1 MKKALI
7 IPKKI
12 KNDKEIKMKAIDVFA
27 IQLLNRDSKRDVF
40 KIEMQNISKDSSAQ
54 IDRNSMRSQLIIYRN
69 SSQSFVL
76 KKNKNDFPLF
86 PKLDKILTSF

>member
-40 KIEMQNISKDSSAQ
+40 KMEMQNILQDSSAQ
-54 IDRNSMRSQLIIYRN
+54 IDRNSMRSQLIIY
-69 SSQSFVL
+69 
-76 KKNKNDFPLF
+76 
-86 PKLDKILTSF
+86 

>member
-40 KIEMQNISKDSSAQ
+40 KIEMQNILQDSSAQ
-54 IDRNSMRSQLIIYRN
+54 IDRNSMRSQLIIY
-69 SSQSFVL
+69 
-76 KKNKNDFPLF
+76 
-86 PKLDKILTSF
+86 

>member
-7 IPKKI
+7 IPEKI

-40 KIEMQNISKDSSAQ
+40 KIEMQNISKDSSAH
-54 IDRNSMRSQLIIYRN
+54 IDRNSMRSQLIIY
-69 SSQSFVL
+69 
-76 KKNKNDFPLF
+76 
-86 PKLDKILTSF
+86 

>member
-12 KNDKEIKMKAIDVFA
+12 KNDKEIKMKATDVFA

-40 KIEMQNISKDSSAQ
+40 KIEMQNISKDSSAH
-54 IDRNSMRSQLIIYRN
+54 IDRNSMRSQLIIY
-69 SSQSFVL
+69 
-76 KKNKNDFPLF
+76 
-86 PKLDKILTSF
+86 

>member
-40 KIEMQNISKDSSAQ
+40 KIEMQNISKDSSTQ
-54 IDRNSMRSQLIIYRN
+54 IDRNSTIEKLVN
-69 SSQSFVL
+69 HLL
-76 KKNKNDFPLF
+76 K
-86 PKLDKILTSF
+86 

>member
-40 KIEMQNISKDSSAQ
+40 KIEMQNISKDSSAH
-54 IDRNSMRSQLIIYRN
+54 IDRNSMRSQLIIY
-69 SSQSFVL
+69 
-76 KKNKNDFPLF
+76 
-86 PKLDKILTSF
+86 

>member
-12 KNDKEIKMKAIDVFA
+12 KNDKEIKMKATDVFA

-54 IDRNSMRSQLIIYRN
+54 IDRNSMRSQLIIY
-69 SSQSFVL
+69 
-76 KKNKNDFPLF
+76 
-86 PKLDKILTSF
+86 

>member
-12 KNDKEIKMKAIDVFA
+12 KNDKEIKMKATDVFA
-27 IQLLNRDSKRDVF
+27 IQLLNRDSKRDVS

-54 IDRNSMRSQLIIYRN
+54 IDRNSMRSQLIIY
-69 SSQSFVL
+69 
-76 KKNKNDFPLF
+76 
-86 PKLDKILTSF
+86 

>member
-12 KNDKEIKMKAIDVFA
+12 KNDKEIKMKAADVFA

-54 IDRNSMRSQLIIYRN
+54 IDRNSMRSQLIIY
-69 SSQSFVL
+69 
-76 KKNKNDFPLF
+76 
-86 PKLDKILTSF
+86 

>member
-27 IQLLNRDSKRDVF
+27 IQILNRDSKRDVF
-40 KIEMQNISKDSSAQ
+40 KIEMQNILQDSSAQ
-54 IDRNSMRSQLIIYRN
+54 IDRNSMRSQLIIY
-69 SSQSFVL
+69 
-76 KKNKNDFPLF
+76 
-86 PKLDKILTSF
+86 

>member
-54 IDRNSMRSQLIIYRN
+54 IDRNSMRSQLIIY
-69 SSQSFVL
+69 
-76 KKNKNDFPLF
+76 
-86 PKLDKILTSF
+86 

>member
-27 IQLLNRDSKRDVF
+27 IQLLNRGSKRDVF

-54 IDRNSMRSQLIIYRN
+54 IDRNSMRSQLIIY
-69 SSQSFVL
+69 
-76 KKNKNDFPLF
+76 
-86 PKLDKILTSF
+86 

>member
-12 KNDKEIKMKAIDVFA
+12 KNDKKIKMKAIDVFA

-54 IDRNSMRSQLIIYRN
+54 IDRNSMRSQLIIY
-69 SSQSFVL
+69 
-76 KKNKNDFPLF
+76 
-86 PKLDKILTSF
+86 

>member
-27 IQLLNRDSKRDVF
+27 IQLLNRDSKRDVL
-40 KIEMQNISKDSSAQ
+40 KIEMQNISKDSAAQ
-54 IDRNSMRSQLIIYRN
+54 IRRKSLRGQLLIY
-69 SSQSFVL
+69 
-76 KKNKNDFPLF
+76 
-86 PKLDKILTSF
+86 

>member
-40 KIEMQNISKDSSAQ
+40 KIEMQNISTDSSAQ
-54 IDRNSMRSQLIIYRN
+54 IDRNSMRSQLIIY
-69 SSQSFVL
+69 
-76 KKNKNDFPLF
+76 
-86 PKLDKILTSF
+86 